1 MPTSV
6 YFNNYNSRYAEQRLI
21 EDLFVESIKIM
32 GFDGF
37 YCPNDNDIARDLI
50 YGEDPT
56 KKFTSAFPIEMYLSE
71 ALNYTGEKEFFSKF
85 GLEIKN
91 HTKVLM
97 TKRSFEQRVP
107 QNTFQRP
114 REGDL
119 IYIPFLNGTGELYEI
134 TFTDQDK
141 DFYMLGRPAPYFYEL
156 HLEKFKFSSEIIA
169 TGVADIDIAGTQ
181 ATYTID
187 LQMNGGSGNYQY
199 GEIVYQ
205 SAANTQAN
213 AIATAIVQSWT
224 RGANTATANTLTVS
238 NIAGEFIANNG
249 IRIVGATSNAQYV
262 LASYDPLKDSV
273 EDDSYDNYVIENSA
287 NSIVNFSEQ
296 NPFGSI

>member
-1 MPTSV
+1 MATSQ
-6 YFNNYNSRYAEQRLI
+6 YFNNYNSRYAEQRLV

-37 YCPNDNDIARDLI
+37 YLTNDNDQARDLI
-50 YGEDPT
+50 YGEDPV

-71 ALNYTGEKEFFSKF
+71 ALNYTGEREFFSKF

-91 HTKVLM
+91 HTKVLV
-97 TKRSFEQRVP
+97 TKRTFAQRVP
-107 QNTFQRP
+107 QNTFVRP

-119 IYIPFLNGTGELYEI
+119 IYIPFLNGTGELFEI
-134 TFTDQDK
+134 TFTDQDR
-141 DFYMLGRPAPYFYEL
+141 DFHMLGRQVPYFYEL
-156 HLEKFKFSSEIIA
+156 HLEKFKFSSELIA

-187 LQMNGGSGNYQY
+187 LTIGAGTGNYQY

-213 AIATAIVQSWT
+213 ATAVAIVQSWT
-224 RGANTATANTLTVS
+224 RGANTSTANTLSVS
-238 NIAGEFIANNG
+238 NIAGEFVPGVTKI
-249 IRIVGATSNAQYV
+249 IGATSNAQYV

-273 EDDSYDNYVIENSA
+273 EDDSYDNYIIEQNA
-287 NSIVNFSEQ
+287 NSIVNFSET